1 MLDRKLKGL
10 NASTLRLLL
19 ALSIVALLAVG
30 VGLFVFAFQ
39 KLKESATDVQ
49 TINAQAASSSD
60 NLTALRTLETKLGES
75 AQSIQRAKDIVA
87 ESKSYEY
94 QDKIIADLEAYAVA
108 SRLSVSSYSFAAGEG
123 SAASGG
129 APVTPAPATPAPA
142 AAPGAAATPAPA
154 TGLKSTTI
162 SLALAGGSNYENL
175 MTFINYIE
183 QNLTKMQ
190 LSGVSLTRD
199 DQTNAIT
206 SGELTIEVYI
216 R

>member
-129 APVTPAPATPAPA
+129 APVTPAPATPAP
-142 AAPGAAATPAPA
+142 
-154 TGLKSTTI
+154 GLKSTTI

>member
-1 MLDRKLKGL
+1 MLDRKLKGM
-10 NASTLRLLL
+10 NATTLRLLL
-19 ALSIVALLAVG
+19 SLSVVALLAVG
-30 VGLFVFAFQ
+30 IGLFFLAFQ

-49 TINAQAASSSD
+49 VINAQAQSSND
-60 NLTALRTLETKLGES
+60 NLIALRQLEKKLGES
-75 AQSIQRAKDIVA
+75 TQSIQRAKDIVA

-108 SRLSVSSYSFAAGEG
+108 SRLSVASYSFAAGDG
-123 SAASGG
+123 AASSG
-129 APVTPAPATPAPA
+129 APAAPTTPAPATT
-142 AAPGAAATPAPA
+142 PGAAATTPAPA
-154 TGLKSTTI
+154 SVGLKSTTI
-162 SLALAGGSNYENL
+162 SLSLAGGSNYENL

-190 LSGVSLTRD
+190 LSGISLTRD